1 MTRILQVSRSIID
14 GGFDYHAEIARA
26 FAELGA
32 SVLTV
37 FQRGQLDPKR
47 TAAFPGRVVCLDARR
62 RRRYKNKPFF
72 SWALWRLQGRDPA
85 DLAICHHLTPAQATD
100 PLLRFGRVRRAR
112 MVVHDYD
119 YFDPADDKGRK
130 RGRFLSSA
138 IRRGWSVIGV
148 SNAICRNIQSQVTAF
163 PAGCCRVIPNAID
176 LSALRDRACDRSMA
190 RQILGL
196 EDAPFMFGTV
206 GRLVSFKAQNE
217 LISAFASVAP
227 QMPDAGLIVIGRGPL
242 KSDLQRQVRRLDL
255 DGRVIVHG
263 FADDAARLLR
273 ALDVFVLPSHDEP
286 FGLVVLEAMAC
297 GVPVLASDSGGP
309 AEILTRSDQLFPTGD
324 VNAMAQH
331 MLSIYRASKSE
342 RASLAE
348 AGYRRAR
355 DGFDLS
361 GYRAAYASLLEH
373 GDGSRTSVASPP

>member
-26 FAELGA
+26 YTERGA

-37 FQRGQLDPKR
+37 FQRGRLDPER
-47 TAAFPGRVVCLDARR
+47 TAAFPGGVVCLDARR

-72 SWALWRLQGRDPA
+72 SLALWQLQGHHPA

-100 PLLRFGRVRRAR
+100 PLLRLGRVRRAR
-112 MVVHDYD
+112 IVVHDYD
-119 YFDPADDKGRK
+119 YFDPADENGRK

-148 SNAICRNIQSQVTAF
+148 SNSICRNIQSQVAGF
-163 PAGCCRVIPNAID
+163 PADRCRVIPNAID
-176 LSALRDRACDRSMA
+176 LSALRDRAYDRNKA

-196 EDAPFMFGTV
+196 EDIPFVFGTV

-217 LISAFASVAP
+217 LITAFASVAP

-242 KSDLQRQVRRLDL
+242 QADLERQVNQLDMG
-255 DGRVIVHG
+255 GRIIVHG
-263 FADDAARLLR
+263 FANDAARLLR
-273 ALDVFVLPSHDEP
+273 ALDIFVLPSHNEP

-309 AEILTRSDQLFPTGD
+309 AEILARSDQLFRTGD

-331 MLSIYRASKSE
+331 MLSMYRASQAE

-348 AGYRRAR
+348 IGYSRAS
-355 DGFDLS
+355 DGFDLP
-361 GYRAAYASLLEH
+361 GYRAAYANLLEH
-373 GDGSRTSVASPP
+373 EDGSRNVVASPP